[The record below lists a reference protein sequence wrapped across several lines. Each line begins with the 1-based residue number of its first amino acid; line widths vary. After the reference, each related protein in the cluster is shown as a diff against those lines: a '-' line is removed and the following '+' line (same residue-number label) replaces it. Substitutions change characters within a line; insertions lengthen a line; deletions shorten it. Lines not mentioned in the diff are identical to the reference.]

1 MREENVCRIVVTV
14 TWPPSCNFIACA
26 LLCCYSAVTENCNFI
41 AGQQGS
47 SRPAGTLERAVP
59 PAQPSV
65 GPVRDS
71 QQGYCPI
78 IVLSWTVHISL
89 TLAAMCSVNNVVFN
103 KRPKMGGKEE
113 GAEEGEASQLAN
125 IGFA

>member
-47 SRPAGTLERAVP
+47 SRPAGTLERAEP

-78 IVLSWTVHISL
+78 IVLSWTVHNHSSDRTTAALRL
-89 TLAAMCSVNNVVFN
+89 TTNVVFK
-103 KRPKMGGKEE
+103 KRPKMGWIADSK
-113 GAEEGEASQLAN
+113 AMTLP
-125 IGFA
+125 